1 MLNDVSKNEALIE
14 DYWVN
19 MPVTTTEAILIIN
32 VVVYKPDSA
41 AVLVTESMYRV

>member
-32 VVVYKPDSA
+32 VVYKPDSA